1 MNKMKIS
8 KSIFAGFCTLAACI
22 TPIYAQ
28 EEYNPNTEY
37 TSDQSIVYN
46 ETDDTYYVEDKGL
59 ARASYTKKGSVVI
72 NGTRIYAYIS
82 VDASS
87 GKIVSTSISQPS
99 GNGITARYNVSFNS
113 KKTSAYF
120 TITLYSTVY
129 GSIYHALGTKY
140 ITLNSGGSI

>member
-1 MNKMKIS
+1 MKIS
-8 KSIFAGFCTLAACI
+8 NSIFAAFCTLAACI

-28 EEYNPNTEY
+28 EEYNPKKEY
-37 TSDQSIVYN
+37 TSEQSIVYN
-46 ETDDTYYVEDKGL
+46 EADDTYYVQDKNMS
-59 ARASYTKKGSVVI
+59 RASYTKKGSVVI

-99 GNGITARYNVSFNS
+99 SSGITARYNVSFNS
-113 KKTSAYF
+113 NKTSAYF
-120 TITLYSTVY
+120 TITLYSTAY